1 MFNYTDALSQKRVA
15 EWGITE
21 VGIWLDSVGCG
32 EYREIFR
39 QHDIRGPE
47 LIALE
52 KADLHVS
59 TFCKVKLF
67 ISVRLVDELNNS

>member
-1 MFNYTDALSQKRVA
+1 MA
-15 EWGITE
+15 EWGISE

-59 TFCKVKLF
+59 TFCKEKSFAVRFVDKLRRKF
-67 ISVRLVDELNNS
+67 SSQRCFEELL